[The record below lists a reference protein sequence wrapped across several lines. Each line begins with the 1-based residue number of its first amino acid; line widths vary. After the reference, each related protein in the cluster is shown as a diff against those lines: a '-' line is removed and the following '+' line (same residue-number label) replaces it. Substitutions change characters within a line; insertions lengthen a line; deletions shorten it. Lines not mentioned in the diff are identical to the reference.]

1 MNASR
6 TFASIDASLPVIAS
20 RIVTL
25 GWKGGWRH
33 GLGESLRHGAIF
45 AGGMIVVLALAVAVI
60 PGMNATLLLAPH
72 FSEATRE
79 ETAGHQ

>member
-1 MNASR
+1 
-6 TFASIDASLPVIAS
+6 
-20 RIVTL
+20 
-25 GWKGGWRH
+25 
-33 GLGESLRHGAIF
+33 LGESLRHGAIF